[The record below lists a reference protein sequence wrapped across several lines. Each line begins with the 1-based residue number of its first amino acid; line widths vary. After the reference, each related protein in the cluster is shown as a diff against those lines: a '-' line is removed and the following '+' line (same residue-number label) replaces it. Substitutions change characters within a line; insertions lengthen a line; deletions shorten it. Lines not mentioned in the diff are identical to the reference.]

1 MGKQK
6 IDKCNEIVFGH
17 RSTPQA
23 TFSFWGR
30 MEISNQKRKKKVG
43 FCLSLSLSS
52 LCIFVSFRLSKLFCL
67 LSNRVFICFCFVR
80 KAHQK
85 PKWIWKHLH
94 RCPRRA
100 ECCRSQSF
108 SDLKIHLPR
117 RRWQFGWKM
126 EHEAIMCSDSRFQGA
141 ADIPWWCW
149 TTSGKLRRTRPNDLN
164 KKGMNSYNVPL
175 QHRSHK
181 VNITWVW
188 ISRENVAPEIKI
200 DYRLLCLVLDL

>member
-30 MEISNQKRKKKVG
+30 MEINNQKKKKERRCASVS
-43 FCLSLSLSS
+43 CSPS

-67 LSNRVFICFCFVR
+67 LSNRVFICFCFVG

-85 PKWIWKHLH
+85 PKWTWKHLH

-100 ECCRSQSF
+100 ECCCSQSF

-126 EHEAIMCSDSRFQGA
+126 EHEAIMCSAVVCRELLTSPDGA
-141 ADIPWWCW
+141 E
-149 TTSGKLRRTRPNDLN
+149 RRVANWGVHGQTIWI
-164 KKGMNSYNVPL
+164 KKGWIATMCRYS
-175 QHRSHK
+175 RSHE
-181 VNITWVW
+181 VNITWV
-188 ISRENVAPEIKI
+188 
-200 DYRLLCLVLDL
+200 

>member
-1 MGKQK
+1 MRSFLA
-6 IDKCNEIVFGH
+6 IDPLPRPHSHFEAEWKSAIRRE
-17 RSTPQA
+17 
-23 TFSFWGR
+23 
-30 MEISNQKRKKKVG
+30 KKKVG

-126 EHEAIMCSDSRFQGA
+126 EHEAIMCSAVVSRELPTSPDGA
-141 ADIPWWCW
+141 E
-149 TTSGKLRRTRPNDLN
+149 RRVANWGVHGQTIWI
-164 KKGMNSYNVPL
+164 KKG
-175 QHRSHK
+175 
-181 VNITWVW
+181 W
-188 ISRENVAPEIKI
+188 IATMCHYSIGHIKLTSPECELAEKM
-200 DYRLLCLVLDL
+200 